1 VSREAGSREAGS
13 GMLCLVS
20 REAGLGMVTGG
31 GDDDGGTVGSVEAE
45 GRDSAAS
52 REAASMAWRRGR
64 RQRRGLELRQPDGAN
79 QNFTVIRVSRRRGYS
94 PYT

>member
-1 VSREAGSREAGS
+1 VSRETGSREVGS
-13 GMLCLVS
+13 GILCLVS
-20 REAGLGMVTGG
+20 REAGSGTVTGVE
-31 GDDDGGTVGSVEAE
+31 DDDGGTVGSIEAE
-45 GRDSAAS
+45 GRDSAVS

-64 RQRRGLELRQPDGAN
+64 RRRRGLELRQPDSAN